1 MAEEAKKNI
10 LLVEDDRQLG
20 TVVKDFLEGSGF
32 TVDYQ
37 HNASLARAKMLLK
50 SEDFDLIILD
60 WDLGELSGL
69 ELCQEF
75 RSVGGLTPILFMT
88 GRSSI
93 DDKELG
99 LDAGGDDYITKPFSM
114 RELAARVKSIL
125 RRAIEYSPKP
135 PAPAGAVIN
144 GSLIAERYLLDQ
156 SIGSGGSANVWKA
169 LDQRMNRHVVVK
181 VMQGHLIGND
191 ETMKRFEHECQL
203 MAKIKHPNVVTIY
216 DAGCIDGRLPFLV
229 MELVEGEALRDFL
242 DRAGRLSLNTAA
254 AVMIQICSGLRDA
267 HLAGIVHRDLKPENI
282 LIQENKN
289 RVDAV
294 KIVDFGIAR
303 LVGSA
308 DRLTKEGTVIGTI
321 DYISP
326 EQLEDRNVD
335 SRADI
340 YALGVMFYEL
350 LTGTVPFQADTM
362 QAVAV
367 KHLIE
372 TPGALVDKVPE
383 LPEIESVQSILDR
396 CLEKNAELRYQ
407 SVDEL
412 SDDLERLLNAIQ

>member
-1 MAEEAKKNI
+1 MAEDKKNI

-32 TVDYQ
+32 TVEYQ
-37 HNASLARAKMLLK
+37 HNGALARAKMLLS
-50 SEDFDLIILD
+50 SELYDLIILD
-60 WDLGELSGL
+60 WDLGELTGL

-75 RSVGGLTPILFMT
+75 RAVGGMTPILFMT
-88 GRSSI
+88 GRNSI

-99 LDAGGDDYITKPFSM
+99 LEAGGDDYITKPFAM
-114 RELAARVKSIL
+114 RELAARVKSML
-125 RRAIEYSPKP
+125 RRSTDYSPKTQVP
-135 PAPAGAVIN
+135 SGVVLN
-144 GSLIAERYLLDQ
+144 GSLIGERYLLEQ

-181 VMQGHLIGND
+181 VMQGHLIGSN
-191 ETMKRFEHECQL
+191 ETMKRFEHECHL
-203 MAKIKHPNVVTIY
+203 MAKIKHPNVVTVY

-229 MELVEGEALRDFL
+229 MELVEGESLRDFL
-242 DRAGRLSLNTAA
+242 DRAGRLRMHTATA
-254 AVMIQICSGLRDA
+254 IMVQICSGLRDA
-267 HLAGIVHRDLKPENI
+267 HEAGIVHRDLKPDNI
-282 LIQENKN
+282 LIQENKS
-289 RVDAV
+289 RVDSV

-308 DRLTKEGTVIGTI
+308 DRLTREGTVIGTI

-326 EQLEDRNVD
+326 EQLEDRKVD

-340 YALGVMFYEL
+340 YALGIMFYEL
-350 LTGTVPFQADTM
+350 LTGVVPFEADTM

-372 TPGALVDKVPE
+372 TPGPLSEKVSD
-383 LPEIESVQSILDR
+383 LPHVEEVQAILDK
-396 CLEKNAELRYQ
+396 CLEKDADLRYQ
-407 SVDEL
+407 SVDLL
-412 SDDLERLLNAIQ
+412 SSDLERLLNLPM

>member
-1 MAEEAKKNI
+1 MQEDRKNI

-20 TVVKDFLEGSGF
+20 VVVKDFLEGSGY
-32 TVDYQ
+32 TVEY
-37 HNASLARAKMLLK
+37 HYNAALARAKILLS
-50 SEDFDLIILD
+50 SELFDLIILD
-60 WDLGELSGL
+60 WDLGELTGL

-88 GRSSI
+88 GRTSI
-93 DDKELG
+93 EDKESG
-99 LDAGGDDYITKPFSM
+99 LEAGGDDYITKPFSM

-125 RRAIEYSPKP
+125 RRATEYSPKP
-135 PAPAGAVIN
+135 QMQAGVVLN
-144 GSLIAERYLLDQ
+144 GSLIADRYLLET

-181 VMQGHLIGND
+181 VMQGHLIGSN

-203 MAKIKHPNVVTIY
+203 MAKIKHPNVVTVY
-216 DAGCIDGRLPFLV
+216 DTGVIDGRLPYLV
-229 MELVEGEALRDFL
+229 MELVQGESLRDFL
-242 DRAGRLSLNTAA
+242 DRSERIPYKTASA
-254 AVMIQICSGLRDA
+254 IMVQICSGLKDA
-267 HLAGIVHRDLKPENI
+267 HAAGIVHRDLKPDNI
-282 LIQENKN
+282 LIQENHS
-289 RVDAV
+289 RVDSV

-308 DRLTKEGTVIGTI
+308 DRLTREGTVIGTI

-326 EQLEDRNVD
+326 EQLEDRSVD

-350 LTGTVPFQADTM
+350 LTGSVPFEAESM

-372 TPGALVDKVPE
+372 APARLEEKVIDLPHRE
-383 LPEIESVQSILDR
+383 LIQSILDM
-396 CLEKNAELRYQ
+396 CLEKNPDLRFQ

-412 SDDLERLLNAIQ
+412 SSELERLLSLP

>member
-1 MAEEAKKNI
+1 MAEEEKKNI

-20 TVVKDFLEGSGF
+20 MVVKDFLEGSGF
-32 TVDYQ
+32 SVDYQ
-37 HNASLARAKMLLK
+37 HNAPLARAKMLLK

-60 WDLGELSGL
+60 WDLGELTGL

-88 GRSSI
+88 GRTSI

-99 LDAGGDDYITKPFSM
+99 LESGGDDYITKPFSM
-114 RELAARVKSIL
+114 RELGARVKSIL
-125 RRAIEYSPKP
+125 RRSLEYSPKP
-135 PAPAGAVIN
+135 AVSAAVVLN
-144 GSLIAERYLLDQ
+144 GSLIAERYLLDH
-156 SIGSGGSANVWKA
+156 SIGTGGSANVWKA

-181 VMQGHLIGND
+181 VMQGHLIGNS

-216 DAGCIDGRLPFLV
+216 DAGCIDDRLPFLV
-229 MELVEGEALRDFL
+229 MELVEGEPLRDFL
-242 DRAGRLSLNTAA
+242 DRAGRLSLRTAA

-282 LIQENKN
+282 LIQENKS

-308 DRLTKEGTVIGTI
+308 DRLTREGTVIGTI

-335 SRADI
+335 ARADI
-340 YALGVMFYEL
+340 YALGVMLYEL
-350 LTGTVPFQADTM
+350 LTGSVPFEADTM

-372 TPGALVDKVPE
+372 TPGPLVDKIPD
-383 LPEIESVQSILDR
+383 LPQIEFVQSILDK
-396 CLEKNAELRYQ
+396 CLEKKADLRYQ
-407 SVDEL
+407 SVDDL
-412 SDDLERLLNAIQ
+412 SDDLEKLLNTIQ